1 MNPYAIRTHN
11 LSKEYNGENILK
23 KLNLQLERGR
33 IHAIIGPSGVGKSV
47 LLRLLNLLE
56 EPTSGEIYFDGRAL
70 RENERLKLQRR
81 MTLVFQKPVLFNT
94 SVYENVAYGL
104 RVRGENRRSIAEK
117 VKKALEVVGL
127 KDYEHKGARN
137 LSGGEKQRVAIARAM
152 VLAPEILFL
161 DEPTSDLD
169 PRNVAIIEEL
179 VKYINREFK
188 TTIVLATHNMFQ
200 ARRLAHQASF
210 LFEGRI
216 IESGNARE
224 IFTSPKDRRILRFIE
239 GKIIF

>member
-1 MNPYAIRTHN
+1 MRKFTIQTHN
-11 LSKEYNGENILK
+11 LSKEYNGETILK
-23 KLNLQLERGR
+23 EINLQLERGK

-56 EPTSGEIYFDGRAL
+56 EPTSGEIYFNEKAL
-70 RENERLKLQRR
+70 KENNYLELQRR
-81 MTLVFQKPVLFNT
+81 MTLVFQKPALFNT

-104 RVRGENRRSIAEK
+104 KIRKENRGSVIEK
-117 VKKALEVVGL
+117 VEKALKVVGL
-127 KDYEHKGARN
+127 KDYEHKRARN

-152 VLAPEILFL
+152 VLEPEILFL

-179 VKYINREFK
+179 IKYINREFK
-188 TTIVLATHNMFQ
+188 TTIVIATHNMFQ
-200 ARRLAHQASF
+200 ARRLAHQAIF

-216 IESGNARE
+216 IESGNAQE
-224 IFTSPKDRRILRFIE
+224 IFTNPKDRRILRFIE
-239 GKIIF
+239 GKMIF

>member
-1 MNPYAIRTHN
+1 MTEFAIHTYN
-11 LSKEYNGENILK
+11 LSREYNGESILK
-23 KLNLQLERGR
+23 KINLHLERGR

-56 EPTSGEIYFDGRAL
+56 EPTSGEIYFDKKVIKENNRLEL
-70 RENERLKLQRR
+70 RRR
-81 MTLVFQKPVLFNT
+81 MTLVFQKSTLFST

-104 RVRGENRRSIAEK
+104 KVRGENRGSIAQK
-117 VKKALEVVGL
+117 VEKALEVVGL
-127 KDYEHKGARN
+127 KGYERKRARN

-152 VLAPEILFL
+152 VLEPEILFL

-179 VKYINREFK
+179 IKYINKEFK
-188 TTIVLATHNMFQ
+188 TTIVIATHNMFQ
-200 ARRLAHQASF
+200 ARRLAHQINF

-216 IESGNARE
+216 IESGKVQE
-224 IFTSPKDRRILRFIE
+224 IFTNPQDRRTLRFIE
-239 GKIIF
+239 GKMIF

>member
-1 MNPYAIRTHN
+1 MKNYTIQTHN
-11 LSKEYNGENILK
+11 LSKEYNREAILK
-23 KLNLQLERGR
+23 EINLQLERGR

-56 EPTSGEIYFDGRAL
+56 EPTSGEIHFDGKAL
-70 RENERLKLQRR
+70 RENNRLNLHRR
-81 MTLVFQKPVLFNT
+81 MTLVFQKPALFNT

-104 RVRGENRRSIAEK
+104 KVRGENRRLILEK

-127 KDYEHKGARN
+127 KGYEHKRAKD

-152 VLAPEILFL
+152 VLEPEILFL

-179 VKYINREFK
+179 IKYINREFK
-188 TTIVLATHNMFQ
+188 TTNVIATHNMFQ
-200 ARRLAHQASF
+200 ARRLAHEASF

-216 IESGNARE
+216 IESGRADE

-239 GKIIF
+239 GKMIF